1 MGRTATLVIWMAG
14 LAVIAAT
21 GAGTLAL
28 AKNSP
33 ETQKGPVA
41 MTLRVRDYAH
51 VNRSVLLAA
60 EGEATGILAQ
70 AGVTARW
77 TDCPTSPGDLANYP
91 NCQPPWQA
99 NDYVMNILPDSMA
112 AMMGKSEDALGLATE
127 CAMGP
132 SCTASVFYGRVS
144 NLAGGDSA
152 PADVLLARAMAH
164 EIGHL
169 LLGANSHSPTGIMRG
184 HWSTHEFRLNA
195 RLDMLFTAGQSRRMR
210 TRLVEREQ
218 SSVEKVKVAEVGQ

>member
-1 MGRTATLVIWMAG
+1 
-14 LAVIAAT
+14 
-21 GAGTLAL
+21 
-28 AKNSP
+28 
-33 ETQKGPVA
+33 

-60 EGEATGILAQ
+60 EGEASGILAQ
-70 AGVTARW
+70 AGVIARW
-77 TDCPTSPGDLANYP
+77 TDCPTLPGDLANYP
-91 NCQPPWQA
+91 NCQPPWQV

-112 AMMGKSEDALGLATE
+112 ALMGKSEDALGLATK
-127 CAMGP
+127 CATGP

-184 HWSTHEFRLNA
+184 HWSAHEFRLNA
-195 RLDMLFTAGQSRRMR
+195 RLDMLFTAEQSRRMR
-210 TRLVEREQ
+210 TRLSEREQ
-218 SSVEKVKVAEVGQ
+218 LSLAKARVAEVDQ